1 MTKKT
6 KTEKTVKI
14 NIVEEPI
21 EEIKVVPDKNKEL
34 IIGETYKITGGKYR
48 KFKQCVLQKINKTYS
63 DCELPLKEFQ
73 ENDKVINQI
82 VKIKNLYLLP
92 MKVNTIDM
100 PDADQLV
107 IVEDLDS
114 FLNENPDQKKK
125 FEGMATDKPNIFP
138 VEKMPTPADINKE
151 KDETII
157 KLQND
162 NIFLAKE
169 IVNLKQDLLNAI
181 DMSKTNREKDLEQT
195 LLNFVCS
202 VYQK

>member
-6 KTEKTVKI
+6 KTEKIVKMD
-14 NIVEEPI
+14 IVEEPI

-34 IIGETYKITGGKYR
+34 IIGETYKITGGKYK

-125 FEGMATDKPNIFP
+125 FEGMATDKPNINMK
-138 VEKMPTPADINKE
+138 EEMPTPADLNLE

-157 KLQND
+157 KLKND
-162 NIFLAKE
+162 NVFLMKE
-169 IVNLKQDLLNAI
+169 IDNLKQDLLSAI
-181 DMSKTNREKDLEQT
+181 DMSKTNREKELEHT
-195 LLNFVCS
+195 LIQVIMSQYN
-202 VYQK
+202 

>member
-6 KTEKTVKI
+6 KTQKIVKMD
-14 NIVEEPI
+14 IVEEPI